1 MTRTEA
7 KKLYKECTAESNEI
21 VTTNVTR
28 TIKSVK
34 IIYSSNHDITFLFYK
49 GDISKIE
56 EFNGRELIEK
66 YVER

>member
-7 KKLYKECTAESNEI
+7 KKLYKECKAESNEI

-49 GDISKIE
+49 GEISKIE

-66 YVER
+66 YVEK